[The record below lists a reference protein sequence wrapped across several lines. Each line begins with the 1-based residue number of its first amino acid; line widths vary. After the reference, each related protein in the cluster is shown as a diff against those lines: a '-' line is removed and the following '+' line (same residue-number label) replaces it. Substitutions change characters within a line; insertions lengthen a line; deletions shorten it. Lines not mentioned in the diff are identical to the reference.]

1 MEGGER
7 ECGCGRRATTAS
19 FIPNRQGL
27 RRHAGQ
33 QGVVPRCKHTY
44 TGSLPVT
51 RTRSLLPQSFLTS
64 LAGCLLMPV
73 VSSYELRRYLRYASR
88 SSLCS
93 SLLLFPLTTQ
103 QSISISNSRRHTTK
117 RTRWRIT
124 LSEYSRRAVR
134 VLSATR
140 RNPVGTQTRGLGPYT
155 SKRFVVVVAYE
166 LATTATNRRHLRE
179 NPARHRTWC
188 QSRCQ

>member
-1 MEGGER
+1 MVPTRLRTVTPRHLVVDQSKPFSLVKLVGPSAAVCRRCGKILPHGSKVSRSKSRPCRAESAVEGGER

-51 RTRSLLPQSFLTS
+51 RTRRLLPQSFLTS

-93 SLLLFPLTTQ
+93 SLLLFPLTT
-103 QSISISNSRRHTTK
+103 
-117 RTRWRIT
+117 
-124 LSEYSRRAVR
+124 L
-134 VLSATR
+134 
-140 RNPVGTQTRGLGPYT
+140 
-155 SKRFVVVVAYE
+155 
-166 LATTATNRRHLRE
+166 
-179 NPARHRTWC
+179 
-188 QSRCQ
+188 

>member
-1 MEGGER
+1 MPTATTRAAPGPSLTRAATARTRPITAVEGGER

-93 SLLLFPLTTQ
+93 SLLLFPLTTPGTRPPVMRGREPTHSI
-103 QSISISNSRRHTTK
+103 QSESRMRGTEQHNLCAIEQ
-117 RTRWRIT
+117 RLACT
-124 LSEYSRRAVR
+124 L
-134 VLSATR
+134 
-140 RNPVGTQTRGLGPYT
+140 
-155 SKRFVVVVAYE
+155 
-166 LATTATNRRHLRE
+166 
-179 NPARHRTWC
+179 
-188 QSRCQ
+188 

>member
-1 MEGGER
+1 MPRPSPEVRPDARTDGAHMRELLAVEGGER

-93 SLLLFPLTTQ
+93 SLLLFPLTTHPP
-103 QSISISNSRRHTTK
+103 R
-117 RTRWRIT
+117 
-124 LSEYSRRAVR
+124 
-134 VLSATR
+134 
-140 RNPVGTQTRGLGPYT
+140 
-155 SKRFVVVVAYE
+155 SKA
-166 LATTATNRRHLRE
+166 
-179 NPARHRTWC
+179 
-188 QSRCQ
+188 RCQTEAKSQGRNQIQLQRV